1 MELSTGDETLRWPT
15 NLDREAIVERL
26 VRVREAAIAAGL
38 AEVAERFAGV
48 ETMPSPRIG
57 AAVVAAL
64 TWLQDKPEQ
73 RAIVTQLEMV
83 AVNLKNLK

>member
-1 MELSTGDETLRWPT
+1 MSTGDETLRWPT
-15 NLDREAIVERL
+15 NLDRGAIVERL
-26 VRVREAAIAAGL
+26 VRVREAALIAGL
-38 AEVAERFAGV
+38 AELAARFDGV
-48 ETMPSPRIG
+48 ETMPAPRIG

-73 RAIVTQLEMV
+73 RSIVAQLEMV

>member
-1 MELSTGDETLRWPT
+1 MGTDEETLRWPT
-15 NLDREAIVERL
+15 NLDRGAIIERL
-26 VRVREAAIAAGL
+26 VRVREAAASAGL
-38 AEVAERFAGV
+38 AELAERFAGI
-48 ETMPSPRIG
+48 EAMPSPKIG

-73 RAIVTQLEMV
+73 RAIATQLEMV